1 MNTTFTPPRHSR
13 SSCCLAPTP
22 PTRKSS
28 RPDIAKL
35 TRVSSAPT
43 KQLASCDAPAPVTL
57 QNAVFSRSLMAPVR
71 KSISREK
78 QMSST
83 TLKAASSVILYTTS
97 RRSTATAQSIG
108 IIRTSSSC
116 DRIPSKPV
124 RVHSPVKASRQ
135 IRTVSPLW
143 NEATSASPL
152 EFASQIEKSSA
163 VIRNPDIRSNIFL
176 QSLKSSTSMSTS
188 SKEARTN
195 RNRPS
200 KNKPRSLTHP
210 TAHIEAIR
218 LGRSPSSIL
227 EAAVLGASEVSD
239 KDHLISRWDSSSS
252 LSYPLRPHEA
262 LSPSLEFFLNKEEPR
277 LSR

>member
-1 MNTTFTPPRHSR
+1 MNTTFTPPRHST

-28 RPDIAKL
+28 RPDLDKL
-35 TRVSSAPT
+35 SRVSSAPS
-43 KQLASCDAPAPVTL
+43 KHLGSCDAPTPVTL
-57 QNAVFSRSLMAPVR
+57 QNAVFSRSVIAPGR
-71 KSISREK
+71 RSISREK
-78 QMSST
+78 QISST
-83 TLKAASSVILYTTS
+83 TLKAASSVILDTTS
-97 RRSTATAQSIG
+97 KQSTATAQSIG
-108 IIRTSSSC
+108 LVRTSSSC
-116 DRIPSKPV
+116 DRIPSKPM
-124 RVHSPVKASRQ
+124 RMHSPVKASRQ
-135 IRTVSPLW
+135 MRTIPPSW
-143 NEATSASPL
+143 NEATSLSPL
-152 EFASQIEKSSA
+152 DFASQKEKSSA
-163 VIRNPDIRSNIFL
+163 VIRKPDIKSNIFL
-176 QSLKSSTSMSTS
+176 QTLKSSTSISTS